1 MSMSSDGSAAEG
13 RPSTP
18 KLPLVVDPTEPVS
31 VEMVKVGPGGTAL
44 APVLV
49 LPGNVRICVD
59 AYSTDADAVRWWY
72 DLGSAAMSAS
82 LCYPAGS
89 GSAR

>member
-1 MSMSSDGSAAEG
+1 MSSGGLARSG
-13 RPSTP
+13 HPSTTNT
-18 KLPLVVDPTEPVS
+18 PLVVDPTDSVS

-49 LPGNVRICVD
+49 LPGNVRVCVD
-59 AYSTDADAVRWWY
+59 AYSADADAVRWWY
-72 DLGSAAMSAS
+72 DLGTAAMSAS